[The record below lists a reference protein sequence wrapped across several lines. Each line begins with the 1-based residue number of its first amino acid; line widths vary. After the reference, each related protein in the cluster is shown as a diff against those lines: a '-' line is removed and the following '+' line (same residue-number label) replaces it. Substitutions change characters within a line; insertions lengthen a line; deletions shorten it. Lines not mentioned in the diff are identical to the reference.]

1 MVHLGVTLFI
11 GGVFGFLFFKLRV
24 PGGMMVGALL
34 AVSVL
39 SVCTDWAY
47 MPS

>member
-24 PGGMMVGALL
+24 PGGMMVGALP
-34 AVSVL
+34 VSYTHL
-39 SVCTDWAY
+39 TLPTIA
-47 MPS
+47 